1 MFCKNCGRE
10 IPENA
15 RFCGG
20 CGTPV
25 SRPEEIPVQPES
37 PAEPIVPP
45 AEPVPAAP
53 QEPREPEEPRENIP
67 PESGPEPVVDDLTAA
82 LEPPAAPVPVAVAP
96 VPEVQP
102 IAQPGL
108 QEGGKPPILGRKK
121 G

>member
-53 QEPREPEEPRENIP
+53 QEPREPEEPRENTP
-67 PESGPEPVVDDLTAA
+67 PESGPEPVVDDLTD
-82 LEPPAAPVPVAVAP
+82 
-96 VPEVQP
+96 
-102 IAQPGL
+102 
-108 QEGGKPPILGRKK
+108 RKSVV
-121 G
+121 

>member
-67 PESGPEPVVDDLTAA
+67 PEGTPRRAQYDLCVNALVLDGWDRREITVSGADRSRLWTT
-82 LEPPAAPVPVAVAP
+82 
-96 VPEVQP
+96 
-102 IAQPGL
+102 
-108 QEGGKPPILGRKK
+108 
-121 G
+121 